1 MTQDHN
7 TDSNTTTNT
16 NKTDLDARQFT
27 VSDPSEERLRAYR
40 AELRAGI
47 KNASD
52 ELANLNREMLRQRD
66 LLQAALAIEHTK
78 KDQISDEQRLLNDIE
93 EQNRQAMLQ
102 YMTAKQQIDNL
113 MREYN
118 TRLEHIKHLRTEQEK
133 DAAAIDSQ
141 KQHIQSLLNDWQQQN
156 FYLQKQQHLE
166 QKIEQDIAAGTA
178 DINSLPPLAELTPK
192 KPETTDTPDTDST
205 GNSTKKTSVR
215 STTPH
220 ANAGF
225 WDNKKHTALDP
236 EKLRRD
242 ATDENASN
250 KDASDKNTSDAI
262 PADKPAEKPHSRLKT
277 ILSYAICMLL
287 SFLLAVAIRTWVIT
301 PTHIAGT
308 SMLPNL
314 TADDRIVLSPLPY
327 IFGEPERGDIV
338 VFPAPDIPVEDSIY
352 YVKRVI
358 ALPGEHIQIL
368 RGTVYINDEKLEEP
382 YLDDPYT
389 EGTID
394 TIVPD
399 GHVFVMGDNRDV
411 SHDSRDLGVSCVP
424 IVDIRGKALWRIYP
438 FDSFGSLYK

>member
-7 TDSNTTTNT
+7 TDSNINT
-16 NKTDLDARQFT
+16 NKNDLDARQFT
-27 VSDPSEERLRAYR
+27 VSDPSEEQLRTYR

-47 KNASD
+47 RNASD

-78 KDQISDEQRLLNDIE
+78 KDQISDEQRLLNEIE

-102 YMTAKQQIDNL
+102 YMTAKQQIDTL

-178 DINSLPPLAELTPK
+178 DISSLPPLADLAPK
-192 KPETTDTPDTDST
+192 KPEPTDTPDTA
-205 GNSTKKTSVR
+205 TKKTSVR

-225 WDNKKHTALDP
+225 WDSKKHTALDP
-236 EKLRRD
+236 EKLRMD
-242 ATDENASN
+242 AATANKNAAN
-250 KDASDKNTSDAI
+250 KNTADTTKTDADSHKI
-262 PADKPAEKPHSRLKT
+262 PNKKPHSRLKT
-277 ILSYAICMLL
+277 LLSYAICLLL

-314 TADDRIVLSPLPY
+314 TADDRVVLSPLPY

-368 RGTVYINDEKLEEP
+368 RGNVFINDEKLEEP